1 MKLQFDEHYLFLMS
15 DIQNV
20 FNLSNTYTEQQH
32 LLQQMS
38 YYWRHYYLYTDGSL
52 PDSCL
57 FSVG

>member
-1 MKLQFDEHYLFLMS
+1 MIRNEKISKYNVKLSMKLQFDEHYLFLMS

-38 YYWRHYYLYTDGSL
+38 YY
-52 PDSCL
+52 
-57 FSVG
+57 